1 LNMKIRTQLALS
13 FLLFTIVPLAGLTLY
28 SYSTSIRAFRNVV
41 QEEST
46 GLAKEMSHRMEA
58 ATHDLRQRIHRL
70 DRRPFY
76 ELRAAEA
83 KGKDQ
88 MHPADV
94 YAQILSHMGDMAP
107 YVDSLE
113 IPAPPPGASDPRRAP
128 GAVRPPLPPPP
139 GHGPRR
145 PNPSTGALAMVKP
158 GSEGDRPEFP
168 RGDWPSKA
176 DVESVVVY
184 MNNLPAS
191 IKAGEAR
198 SLAMK
203 VEQQKNRLVLSCP
216 DTEVSKARGETVD
229 KQVTVRL
236 TEAQV
241 RKIEA
246 EAQRAA
252 QEAIKNAQE
261 MRRLGEAFE
270 KQPWGDSAR
279 WERKAQRIRSTMEL
293 MVSQQNGNAET
304 PKGEAVAP
312 IKAQIRADEVL
323 ARIFERGRF
332 GHGEIQFAV
341 DKAGNVHSPNP
352 DQSAYVKK
360 LGLKTPEGK
369 PASVLSCPEDWIVA
383 TAFEPASGMTFGIA
397 RPIGGSLREIRSTAL
412 RNLGVGVGFIALAFL
427 GIVPLSGRMT
437 RSLSVLTKGVE
448 RLSKGDLEARV
459 PVRSKNEFGA
469 LAAAF
474 NQMAS
479 DLAQQQKKLVEQERL
494 QKELEMCRRIQ
505 EVLLPREPLK
515 VAFAEARGISIP
527 ARQVGGDFF
536 NYFVLP
542 EGDVAIL
549 MGDVSGK
556 GVPAALLMANLQAR
570 LQARLQ
576 VERDLARLAE
586 EIDVEVNRQT
596 EPQTFA
602 TLFMG
607 IISRDGRVLRWVN
620 AGHNPQYV
628 LGVDGRVQVLNATG
642 KPIGLLPGDGFE
654 EHEVNLLAGDFLFL
668 YTDGLVEAENPQ
680 GEEFGT
686 QRLQGILM
694 KEREFNPDQIVADIV
709 EAISSHRAGTEAGDD
724 ATLLALKV
732 A

>member
-1 LNMKIRTQLALS
+1 MKIRTQLALI

-41 QEEST
+41 QEESA
-46 GLAKEMSHRMEA
+46 GLAKEMSHRMEMV
-58 ATHDLRQRIHRL
+58 THDLRQRIHRL

-76 ELRAAEA
+76 QLRAEG
-83 KGKDQ
+83 KEKDQ
-88 MHPADV
+88 VHPAEV

-113 IPAPPPGASDPRRAP
+113 IPSAPPGPGGYDGPPGVLGPR
-128 GAVRPPLPPPP
+128 PPPP
-139 GHGPRR
+139 PKPGARSPMPDH
-145 PNPSTGALAMVKP
+145 GALAMVKP
-158 GSEGDRPEFP
+158 GSEARHPDFP
-168 RGDWPSKA
+168 GGELPSTA
-176 DVESVVVY
+176 DVQSIVVY
-184 MNNLPAS
+184 MGNLPAS
-191 IKAGEAR
+191 MNAGEGRAFAAR
-198 SLAMK
+198 IEK
-203 VEQQKNRLVLSCP
+203 QKNRLVVTCP
-216 DTEVSKARGETVD
+216 EAAKEGLKAAGEAID
-229 KQVTVRL
+229 KQVAVRL
-236 TEAQV
+236 SADQI

-246 EAQRAA
+246 EAKRAA
-252 QEAIKNAQE
+252 EEGLKNAQE
-261 MRRLGEAFE
+261 MKQLGESLQ
-270 KQPWGDSAR
+270 KQPWGDPALWQKKVGR
-279 WERKAQRIRSTMEL
+279 MRSTMEL
-293 MVSQQNGNAET
+293 MVTQQNGNGEGQ
-304 PKGEAVAP
+304 PGEAAGP
-312 IKAQIRADEVL
+312 IKAQIRADELL

-332 GHGEIQFAV
+332 AHGEIQFAV
-341 DKAGNVHSPNP
+341 DKAGNVHSPDP
-352 DQSAYVKK
+352 SQVGYIRK
-360 LGLKTPEGK
+360 LGLKTAEGK
-369 PASVLSCPEDWIVA
+369 PVSVQACPDDWIVA
-383 TAFEPASGMTFGIA
+383 TAFEPVSGMTFGIA
-397 RPIGGSLREIRSTAL
+397 RPIGTSLQEIRSTAL
-412 RNLGVGVGFIALAFL
+412 RNLGVSLGLIAIAFL
-427 GIVPLSGRMT
+427 GVFPLSGRMT
-437 RSLSVLTKGVE
+437 RSLSVLTQGVE
-448 RLSKGDLEARV
+448 KLSRGDLEARV

-479 DLAQQQKKLVEQERL
+479 DLAQQQKQLVEQERL
-494 QKELEMCRRIQ
+494 QKEVEMCRRIQ

-515 VAFAEARGISIP
+515 VGFAEALGISIP

-542 EGDVAIL
+542 EGDVAVL

-576 VERDLARLAE
+576 VERNLARLAE

-607 IISRDGRVLRWVN
+607 IISRDSRVLRWVN

-628 LGVDGRVQVLNATG
+628 LGVDGRLQALNATG

-654 EHEVNLLAGDFLFL
+654 EHQVELRTGDFLFL

-680 GEEFGT
+680 AEEFGT
-686 QRLQGILM
+686 QRLEAILM
-694 KEREFNPDQIVADIV
+694 KERDFNPDQIVADIV
-709 EAISSHRAGTEAGDD
+709 EAVSQHRAGTEAGDD

>member
-1 LNMKIRTQLALS
+1 MKIRTQLALS
-13 FLLFTIVPLAGLTLY
+13 FLLFTVVPLAGLTLY

-46 GLAKEMSHRMEA
+46 GLAQEMSHRMEA
-58 ATHDLRQRIHRL
+58 VTHDLRQRIHRL

-76 ELRAAEA
+76 QLQAEA
-83 KGKDQ
+83 KGKEPVR
-88 MHPADV
+88 PADV

-113 IPAPPPGASDPRRAP
+113 IPAPPRGPSAGERAS
-128 GAVRPPLPPPP
+128 GVLPPPFP
-139 GHGPRR
+139 PPPRR
-145 PNPSTGALAMVKP
+145 GPEPGAADPGALVIVKP
-158 GSEGDRPEFP
+158 GSDARHPDFP
-168 RGDWPSKA
+168 RGELPSKT
-176 DVESVVVY
+176 DVESVIVY
-184 MNNLPAS
+184 MNNLPALMNTGDPG
-191 IKAGEAR
+191 A
-198 SLAMK
+198 LAMK
-203 VEQQKNRLVLSCP
+203 IEQQKNRLVVSCP
-216 DTEVSKARGETVD
+216 DTKVAGSKAAGGPPD
-229 KQVTVRL
+229 KQVTFGL
-236 TEAQV
+236 SEEQI
-241 RKIEA
+241 RKIQA
-246 EAQRAA
+246 EAKTAA
-252 QEAIKNAQE
+252 LEAAKNAEE
-261 MRRLGEAFE
+261 MKRLGETLPR
-270 KQPWGDSAR
+270 QSWGDPAR
-279 WERKAQRIRSTMEL
+279 WQRKVERMRSTMEL
-293 MVSQQNGNAET
+293 MVAQQNEPAGT
-304 PKGEAVAP
+304 QQGGSVGP
-312 IKAQIRADEVL
+312 IKAQIRSDELL

-332 GHGEIQFAV
+332 AHGEIQFAV
-341 DKAGNVHSPNP
+341 DKGGNVHSPNP
-352 DQSAYVKK
+352 DQAARVEK
-360 LGLKTPEGK
+360 LGLKTAEGK
-369 PASVLSCPEDWIVA
+369 PASVQSCPEDWIVA
-383 TAFEPASGMTFGIA
+383 TAFEPVSGMTFGIA
-397 RPIGGSLREIRSTAL
+397 RPIGSSLQEIRSTAL
-412 RNLGVGVGFIALAFL
+412 RNLGVGLGFIALAFF
-427 GIVPLSGRMT
+427 GIIPLSGRMT

-448 RLSKGDLEARV
+448 RLSRGDLEARV

-479 DLAQQQKKLVEQERL
+479 DLAEQQKQLVEQERL
-494 QKELEMCRRIQ
+494 QKEVEMCRRIQ

-515 VAFAEARGISIP
+515 VGFAEARGISIP

-542 EGDVAIL
+542 EGDVAVL

-576 VERDLARLAE
+576 VERNLARLAH

-607 IISRDGRVLRWVN
+607 IISRDGRMLRWVN

-628 LGVDGRVQVLNATG
+628 LGADGRVQVLNATG

-654 EHEVNLLAGDFLFL
+654 EHEVDLFAGDFLFL
-668 YTDGLVEAENPQ
+668 YTDGLVEAENPK

-686 QRLQGILM
+686 QRLEAILM
-694 KEREFNPDQIVADIV
+694 KEREFNSDQIVTDIV
-709 EAISSHRAGTEAGDD
+709 EAVSKHRAGTEAGDD

>member
-1 LNMKIRTQLALS
+1 MKIRTQLALS
-13 FLLFTIVPLAGLTLY
+13 FLLFTVVPLAGLTLY

-46 GLAKEMSHRMEA
+46 GLAQEMSHRMEA
-58 ATHDLRQRIHRL
+58 VTHDLRQRIHRL

-76 ELRAAEA
+76 QLQAEA
-83 KGKDQ
+83 KGREPVR
-88 MHPADV
+88 PAEV

-113 IPAPPPGASDPRRAP
+113 IPGPPRGPSAGDRAS
-128 GAVRPPLPPPP
+128 GVLSPPFPPPP
-139 GHGPRR
+139 RRGPERGAGDPR
-145 PNPSTGALAMVKP
+145 ALAMVKP
-158 GSEGDRPEFP
+158 GSAARHPDFP
-168 RGDWPSKA
+168 NGGLPSKA

-184 MNNLPAS
+184 MNNLPALMN
-191 IKAGEAR
+191 AGDTGA
-198 SLAMK
+198 LAMK
-203 VEQQKNRLVLSCP
+203 IEQQKNRLVVSCP
-216 DTEVSKARGETVD
+216 DTKAAGSKAADGPLD
-229 KQVTVRL
+229 KQVTVGL
-236 TEAQV
+236 SEEQI
-241 RKIEA
+241 RKIQA
-246 EAQRAA
+246 EAKTAA
-252 QEAIKNAQE
+252 LEAAKNAEE
-261 MRRLGEAFE
+261 MKRLGETFRR
-270 KQPWGDSAR
+270 QSWGDPAR
-279 WERKAQRIRSTMEL
+279 WQKKAERIRSTMEL
-293 MVSQQNGNAET
+293 MVAQQNGPAGT
-304 PKGEAVAP
+304 PQGGSVGP
-312 IKAQIRADEVL
+312 IKAQIRSDELL

-332 GHGEIQFAV
+332 AHGEIQFAI
-341 DKAGNVHSPNP
+341 DKGGNVHSPSP
-352 DQSAYVKK
+352 DQAARVEK
-360 LGLKTPEGK
+360 LGLKTAEGK
-369 PASVLSCPEDWIVA
+369 PTSVQSCPDDWIVA
-383 TAFEPASGMTFGIA
+383 TAYEPVSSMTFGIA
-397 RPIGGSLREIRSTAL
+397 RPIGSSLQEIRSTAF
-412 RNLGVGVGFIALAFL
+412 RNLGVGLGFIALAFL
-427 GIVPLSGRMT
+427 GIIPLSGRMT
-437 RSLSVLTKGVE
+437 RSLSVLTQGVE
-448 RLSKGDLEARV
+448 RLSHGDLEARV

-479 DLAQQQKKLVEQERL
+479 DLAEQQKQLVEQERL
-494 QKELEMCRRIQ
+494 QKEVEMCRRIQ

-515 VAFAEARGISIP
+515 VGFAEARGMSIP

-542 EGDVAIL
+542 EGDVAVV

-576 VERDLARLAE
+576 VERNLARLAE

-607 IISRDGRVLRWVN
+607 IISREGRMLRWVN

-642 KPIGLLPGDGFE
+642 RPIGLLPGDGFE
-654 EHEVNLLAGDFLFL
+654 EHEVALLAGDFLFL
-668 YTDGLVEAENPQ
+668 YTDGLVEAENPK

-686 QRLQGILM
+686 QRLEAILM
-694 KEREFNPDQIVADIV
+694 KEREFNSDQIVTDIV
-709 EAISSHRAGTEAGDD
+709 EAVSQHRAGTEAGDD

>member
-1 LNMKIRTQLALS
+1 MKIRTQLALS

-41 QEEST
+41 QEESA

-58 ATHDLRQRIHRL
+58 VTRDLQQRIHRL

-76 ELRAAEA
+76 QLRAEG

-88 MHPADV
+88 VHPAEV
-94 YAQILSHMGDMAP
+94 YAQILSHMGDMAS

-113 IPAPPPGASDPRRAP
+113 IPAPPSVPPAADHPRGAFASPSPPRIHSPRASASDP
-128 GAVRPPLPPPP
+128 
-139 GHGPRR
+139 
-145 PNPSTGALAMVKP
+145 GALAMVKP
-158 GSEGDRPEFP
+158 GSDARNPDFP
-168 RGDWPSKA
+168 LGGLPSKA

-184 MNNLPAS
+184 MNNLPDVMRS
-191 IKAGEAR
+191 GEAGA
-198 SLAMK
+198 LAMK
-203 VEQQKNRLVLSCP
+203 VEQQKNRIVLSCP
-216 DTEVSKARGETVD
+216 DTQAQGLTAGGEAPD
-229 KQVTVRL
+229 KQATVYL
-236 TEAQV
+236 SEAQIK
-241 RKIEA
+241 KIQA
-246 EAQRAA
+246 EAAKAA
-252 QEAIKNAQE
+252 EEAVKNAEQ
-261 MRRLGEAFE
+261 MKRLGAAMQRQRRNEA
-270 KQPWGDSAR
+270 AR
-279 WERKAQRIRSTMEL
+279 WQRKAERIRATMEL
-293 MVSQQNGNAET
+293 MVAQQNGNSENQQG
-304 PKGEAVAP
+304 PAP
-312 IKAQIRADEVL
+312 IKAQIRADEIL
-323 ARIFERGRF
+323 SRIFERGRF
-332 GHGEIQFAV
+332 AHGEIQFAV
-341 DKAGNVHSPNP
+341 DKAGNVHSPDP
-352 DQSAYVKK
+352 PQAARVEK
-360 LGLKTPEGK
+360 LGLKTATGK
-369 PASVLSCPEDWIVA
+369 PATVESCPDDWIFA
-383 TAFEPASGMTFGIA
+383 TAFEPVSGMTFGIA
-397 RPIGGSLREIRSTAL
+397 RPIGGSLQQIRATAL
-412 RNLGVGVGFIALAFL
+412 RNLGVGLGFIALAFL

-437 RSLSVLTKGVE
+437 RSLSALTQGVE
-448 RLSKGDLEARV
+448 RLSRGDLETRV

-474 NQMAS
+474 NQMAA
-479 DLAQQQKKLVEQERL
+479 DLAQQQKRLVEQERL

-515 VAFAEARGISIP
+515 VGFAEARGISIP

-542 EGDVAIL
+542 EGDVAVL

-576 VERDLARLAE
+576 VERNLARLAE
-586 EIDVEVNRQT
+586 EIDVEISRQT

-607 IISRDGRVLRWVN
+607 IISREGRVLRWVN

-628 LGVDGRVQVLNATG
+628 LGVDGRLQVLSATG
-642 KPIGLLPGDGFE
+642 KPVGLLPGDSFE
-654 EHEVNLLAGDFLFL
+654 EHQTSLQPGDFLFL

-680 GEEFGT
+680 AEEFGT
-686 QRLQGILM
+686 PRLEAILM

-709 EAISSHRAGTEAGDD
+709 QAVTEHRAGTDAGDD